1 LGCSEDAPY
10 IDINIEDS
18 HTVDT
23 ELEGDGA
30 LNIHD
35 DLHLLLHI
43 YKQVVSIIL
52 TPKEWDCVVHKA
64 KWFKCESNSFLWV

>member
-1 LGCSEDAPY
+1 M
-10 IDINIEDS
+10 NIEDFHS
-18 HTVDT
+18 VDT
-23 ELEGDGA
+23 KLEGDGA

-52 TPKEWDCVVHKA
+52 TPNE
-64 KWFKCESNSFLWV
+64 